1 MTAGHP
7 PPLGPVV
14 ALVGLLAG
22 VAYALA
28 AGRLRRRGDGWPGRR
43 DGAFGAGVAL
53 LLWGWCGPLPGG
65 PFTEHSVR
73 HLFVGMAAPVLLV
86 MARPLTL
93 TLRTL
98 PPGGPRR
105 GLLSVAHSRIAG
117 WLLLPPLAAALHIGG
132 VWALYRTGLMSVT
145 HRHPPLDVLVHLH
158 MVGAGLLFGFA
169 VCQLDPVRR
178 RRSLPVRAGTLLV
191 AGAAHAALAKGLY
204 AAGPPGTAFTA
215 DDLHTGAQIMY
226 YGGDAAELLLAA
238 ALAVQWYAATG
249 RRQTRAVTRRG
260 YGTGL
265 RVQRP
270 QA

>member
-1 MTAGHP
+1 M
-7 PPLGPVV
+7 V